1 MGPLSIRKT
10 SGNSSHTVNAV
21 PESSVLVEERAFFS
35 ALNESI
41 SDGIKDSMGP
51 QILGMLRDRGF
62 LDHPSDPAQFHKQ
75 LTTIFGNGAAVL
87 EKIIVKELFHK
98 LNLAYDSSGQFDYGN
113 ALARARQV
121 CILEVR

>member
-1 MGPLSIRKT
+1 M
-10 SGNSSHTVNAV
+10 
-21 PESSVLVEERAFFS
+21 EERTFFS

-62 LDHPSDPAQFHKQ
+62 LDHPSDSAQFHKQ
-75 LTTIFGNGAAVL
+75 LTTLFGNGAAVL